1 MGWGLQFPAGL
12 IPFSLSVDV
21 EAWHPNDP
29 SVGRWFLYLT
39 SPTFQYFAFQ
49 RSCGSVGNFLIHG
62 SSLTSSMNSVAHV
75 LFSLRIHWFT
85 SNGGMPVAS
94 VSYKNVTPGG
104 GSRTSGESLKKKK
117 KRSKS
122 LSSSLNDKLSSL
134 VLWAQ
139 SQNSLPITQTSAI
152 RLIWSR
158 KQGQTN
164 QTNKQAKPSHDSPQR
179 REPMCRHQRLNIL
192 F

>member
-1 MGWGLQFPAGL
+1 MSTSSLSSRKSILLLRFHPCRSSSKLKIVLWVSDFCCHVVAVVMGWGLQFPAGL

-49 RSCGSVGNFLIHG
+49 RSCGSVGKFLIHG

-117 KRSKS
+117 K
-122 LSSSLNDKLSSL
+122 
-134 VLWAQ
+134 
-139 SQNSLPITQTSAI
+139 
-152 RLIWSR
+152 
-158 KQGQTN
+158 G
-164 QTNKQAKPSHDSPQR
+164 PSHFQVHLMINSVV
-179 REPMCRHQRLNIL
+179 
-192 F
+192 